1 MVQPHF
7 SIQQMP
13 HAHIRVRDIFKLSHH
28 LVIFGALTSNVGF
41 VLEHHLS

>member
-7 SIQQMP
+7 PIQQMP
-13 HAHIRVRDIFKLSHH
+13 HAYISIRDIFELSHH
-28 LVIFGALTSNVGF
+28 LVIFGALSSNVGF